1 MLASWALSPL
11 YFLSFGFVCGLVG
24 FRLGWRMRSRVAL
37 PLVQAAVGW
46 AAFLL
51 AWTFLGAAWAAATV
65 AAWALGTTVAS
76 IYVFFGHAAEADARV
91 VRATPYRAAMLTWL
105 QAAGA
110 SESGAA
116 ATVGQ
121 HLREAIWYTAA
132 AMATANFG
140 SMAMGAVLLN
150 YMNAYVATLL
160 RAGTNTRTVLL
171 LAWNVWSVVR
181 VAGYIAIGAAA
192 AAPMLRFSG
201 WHGDVRAVP
210 ALALAGA
217 AGVVLDLV
225 LKLALSPWCGRALAG
240 AIDLD
245 AAKANRSSEAPS
257 TLHLE

>member
-24 FRLGWRMRSRVAL
+24 FRLGFRMGSRVAL
-37 PLVQAAVGW
+37 PLVQAVLGW

-51 AWTFLGAAWAAATV
+51 AWSFLGAAWAGATV

-76 IYVFFGHAAEADARV
+76 IYVFFGHPAEADARV
-91 VRATPYRAAMLTWL
+91 VRAVPYRAAMLSWL
-105 QAAGA
+105 QAGGEPGAGA
-110 SESGAA
+110 VVTA
-116 ATVGQ
+116 GQ

-132 AMATANFG
+132 AMATANLG
-140 SMAMGAVLLN
+140 SIAMGAVLLN

-160 RAGTNTRTVLL
+160 RAGTNTTTVLL
-171 LAWNVWSVVR
+171 LAWNVWSIVR
-181 VAGYIAIGAAA
+181 VAAYIAIGAAA
-192 AAPMLRFSG
+192 AAPLLRFSG

-225 LKLALSPWCGRALAG
+225 LKLALSPRCGRALAG
-240 AIDLD
+240 AVDLD
-245 AAKANRSSEAPS
+245 AAKENRASGASLS
-257 TLHLE
+257 LHL